1 MAAASAADQQY
12 DVKGEDVYQIG
23 PANAPS
29 SRVAYSG
36 AQRLSVARDGERTRY
51 DVRATYTRDTGGSR
65 QTTDAHFVQE
75 LLPDGSFEDAVDD
88 DPDFLTVLNQPFAI
102 QLDSTTLRDLRAL
115 RAAVPFNATSPLGG
129 DAVLRG
135 FLRPAAG
142 GKVDGHPTVAVR
154 FQAEGIMAAPMP
166 AHAAATMAGKMRM
179 EGTAYYSLEDAMLL
193 ALDVRL
199 TIAAKLRDGSKTEPV
214 RVVYRRF
221 IRASDATRAIPK
233 TPRPTAPP
241 SDAGT
246 APPPTP

>member
-1 MAAASAADQQY
+1 MAAFADQQY
-12 DVKGEDVYQIG
+12 DVQGEDVYQIG
-23 PANAPS
+23 SSSAPA

-36 AQRLSVARDGERTRY
+36 AQHLSVARDGERTRY
-51 DVRATYTRDTGGSR
+51 DVHATYTRETGGTR

-75 LLPDGSFEDAVDD
+75 LLPDGTFEDAVDD

-102 QLDSTTLRDLRAL
+102 HLDPTTLHDLRTL
-115 RAAVPFNATSPLGG
+115 RARVPFNATSPLGG
-129 DAVLRG
+129 DSVLRG
-135 FLRPAAG
+135 FLRPATG
-142 GKVDGHPTVAVR
+142 GKVDGHRTVAVG
-154 FQAEGIMAAPMP
+154 FEADGTMTAPLP
-166 AHAAATMAGKMRM
+166 AHATAAMAGKMRM
-179 EGTAYYSLEDAMLL
+179 EGTAYYSLDDAMLL

-199 TIAAKLRDGSKTEPV
+199 TILAKLRNGSNTEPV

-221 IRASDATRAIPK
+221 IRASAASSPAK

>member
-1 MAAASAADQQY
+1 
-12 DVKGEDVYQIG
+12 
-23 PANAPS
+23 
-29 SRVAYSG
+29 
-36 AQRLSVARDGERTRY
+36 LSVARDGGRTRY
-51 DVRATYTRDTGGSR
+51 DVHATYTRDTGGTR

-75 LLPDGSFEDAVDD
+75 LLPDGTFEDAVDD

-102 QLDSTTLRDLRAL
+102 HLDARTLRDLRTL
-115 RAAVPFNATSPLGG
+115 HAAVPFNASSPLGG
-129 DAVLRG
+129 DSVLRG

-142 GKVDGHPTVAVR
+142 GKVDGHPTVAVG
-154 FQAEGIMAAPMP
+154 FQADGAMTAPLP
-166 AHAAATMAGKMRM
+166 AHAAATMAGTMHM
-179 EGTAYYSLEDAMLL
+179 EGTAYYSLDGAMLL

-199 TIAAKLRDGSKTEPV
+199 TILAKLRDGSKTEPV

-221 IRASDATRAIPK
+221 IRASAASAPAR